1 MTPVSETADP
11 RASSAPSTDSSATVE
26 AAIVR
31 EGVLDAVKIGAGETY
46 LGAFGVFLG
55 GSTLQVGALAT
66 LPPLIGAIAQSL
78 GVFLI
83 ERIKSRRRV
92 LSLFMGLQGVI
103 WLPIACI
110 PFFFESG
117 WLAVTGLIAL
127 AIVYQ
132 VTIGVI
138 SPIWN
143 SLVGDVVASE
153 KRGEFFGSRNR
164 WIAIATFLSLAV
176 AGETIHL
183 SKGWG
188 ATALGFSLI
197 FLVAGCARVL
207 SAISFGKT
215 ADPSFAV
222 TVESKFTFWRF
233 LRQVRRSNFVKF
245 VFFVSGM
252 NFAVAVSGPYFA
264 MYMLKD
270 LHLTYVE
277 YTIVVA
283 TAVLAQFAV
292 MRSWGAISDQFGN
305 RRILSVCGWIVAF
318 NPLMWLVSSH
328 FAWILFVQLHSG
340 FFWAG
345 FNLAAANFVFDAVTP
360 QKRARCVAYQAI
372 INGVLVCFGSLI
384 GGLIVTCYPQ
394 WLPTQLGGWTPAS
407 KFLLLFWVS
416 AILRFIVVFRYLP
429 KFKEVR
435 QVQPIRGH
443 EVLVR
448 VSSLRPLS
456 GAAFSLFT
464 FRGRRKKEGVDD
476 TGELS

>member
-1 MTPVSETADP
+1 MTTASGNSPAAATLD
-11 RASSAPSTDSSATVE
+11 ASSPTSHSAAE
-26 AAIVR
+26 SAIIR
-31 EGVLDAVKIGAGETY
+31 EGVYDAVKIGAGETY

-55 GSTLQVGALAT
+55 GSALQIGALAT

-83 ERIKSRRRV
+83 ERIKSRR
-92 LSLFMGLQGVI
+92 LTISLFMTLQGLV

-110 PFFFESG
+110 PFLFTEDGG
-117 WLAVTGLIAL
+117 WVAVSVLTALAVL
-127 AIVYQ
+127 YQ

-138 SPIWN
+138 SPMWN
-143 SLVGDVVASE
+143 SLVGDVISPDI
-153 KRGEFFGSRNR
+153 RGVFFGSRNR
-164 WIAIATFLSLAV
+164 WIAIATFVSLAL
-176 AGETIHL
+176 AGQVIHL
-183 SKGWG
+183 AKGWG
-188 ATALGFSLI
+188 ATALGFSAI
-197 FLVAGCARVL
+197 FAVAGCARIL
-207 SAISFGKT
+207 SGFTFRKT
-215 ADPSFAV
+215 IDPVFIV
-222 TVESKFTFWRF
+222 TDESKFTFWRF
-233 LRQVRRSNFVKF
+233 IRQVRRSNFVKF
-245 VFFVSGM
+245 VLFVSGM

-283 TAVLAQFAV
+283 TAVLAQFGV
-292 MRSWGAISDQFGN
+292 MRSWGAVSDQFGN
-305 RRILSVCGWIVAF
+305 KRILSICGWIVAF

-345 FNLAAANFVFDAVTP
+345 FNLAAANFVFDAVSP

-372 INGVLVCFGSLI
+372 INGVLVCLGSLL
-384 GGLIVTCYPQ
+384 GGFIVTWYPE
-394 WLPTQLGGWTPAS
+394 WLPTQIGGWTPAS

-416 AILRFIVVFRYLP
+416 AVLRFVVVFYYLP
-429 KFKEVR
+429 RFKEVR

-448 VSSLRPLS
+448 VSSLRPIS
-456 GAAFSLFT
+456 GAAFSFIS
-464 FRGRRKKEGVDD
+464 FRKRRKKESVDGID
-476 TGELS
+476 